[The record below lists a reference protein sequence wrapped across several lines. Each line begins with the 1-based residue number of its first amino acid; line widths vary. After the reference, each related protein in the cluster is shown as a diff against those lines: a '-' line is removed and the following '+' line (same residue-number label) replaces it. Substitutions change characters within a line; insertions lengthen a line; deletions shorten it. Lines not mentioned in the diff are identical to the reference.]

1 MLAEL
6 VRGTES
12 AGDPIRCDTGAVA
25 VFEEWWIVVFVDIS
39 VFVAVSKLDSIRLCM
54 HCKG

>member
-12 AGDPIRCDTGAVA
+12 AGDPIRCDTGQQFNCAIYAVVYLRDIDDQA
-25 VFEEWWIVVFVDIS
+25 YGYALSHVVD
-39 VFVAVSKLDSIRLCM
+39 AAE
-54 HCKG
+54 